1 MGRSEPCRMDPVGW
15 RQRVQWCRAASRDAP
30 SGLEEETLRVWAVAA
45 CEVDAP
51 AAWEVVGRQGQEV
64 RRRWVMEMRWSSGS
78 GGGVASSV
86 VFILP
91 MNLS

>member
-1 MGRSEPCRMDPVGW
+1 LESGK
-15 RQRVQWCRAASRDAP
+15 RVQQCLAASRDAP
-30 SGLEEETLRVWAVAA
+30 SGLEEETSRVWAVAA

-51 AAWEVVGRQGQEV
+51 ATREVVGRQGQEV

-91 MNLS
+91 TNLS